1 MATAIRIPAVGT
13 TVNEVT
19 LLKWRKNAGE
29 EIKRGDILC
38 EIETDKATVEL
49 ESVAEGILLKQ
60 IVSADTQVNEGT
72 IIAWIGSADE
82 EVPDEYAPQ
91 RKMEYESIPV
101 VIDQT
106 PLSQDALKE
115 KEKISP
121 LIRNLAQKMGVD
133 VEKITGTGP
142 GGKITRE
149 DILRAKE
156 SFQE

>member
-1 MATAIRIPAVGT
+1 MATSIKIPAVGT

-19 LLKWRKNAGE
+19 LLKWRKKVGE

-38 EIETDKATVEL
+38 EIETDKATMEL

-82 EVPDEYAPQ
+82 NVPDEHTIQHKVQNEPIQ
-91 RKMEYESIPV
+91 IKTDNTSV
-101 VIDQT
+101 TQSV
-106 PLSQDALKE
+106 SKE
-115 KEKISP
+115 KVSP

-142 GGKITRE
+142 GGKIMRE
-149 DILRAKE
+149 DILKAKE
-156 SFQE
+156 SFQ